1 MDNGLETADQR
12 LAQRLADLRQRQGWS
27 LEALAQ
33 RTGLSRATLA
43 GRARRNQPDGVA
55 AEPAVRRLRLTMS
68 RLLSEIED
76 EPPELLR
83 PPQQPVWVDRA
94 SGFHR
99 RSVSPPAALYKAE
112 FIEARLDAGAQID
125 YDLPSIPALEHHLW
139 LLSGQLEL
147 TLEGRVFRLSPGD
160 CLRYRLFGASVSM
173 SPAMSR
179 PITRSLSAGHSHD

>member
-1 MDNGLETADQR
+1 
-12 LAQRLADLRQRQGWS
+12 
-27 LEALAQ
+27 
-33 RTGLSRATLA
+33 
-43 GRARRNQPDGVA
+43 
-55 AEPAVRRLRLTMS
+55 MS

-83 PPQQPVWVDRA
+83 PLQQPVWVDRA

-160 CLRYRLFGASVSM
+160 CLRYRLFGASRFHVPGDE
-173 SPAMSR
+173 PAITLVICR
-179 PITRSLSAGHSHD
+179 P

>member
-1 MDNGLETADQR
+1 MDNGLDNADLR
-12 LAQRLADLRQRQGWS
+12 LAQRLADLRQQRAWS
-27 LEALAQ
+27 LEELAQ
-33 RTGLSRATLA
+33 HTGLSRATLSRVE
-43 GRARRNQPDGVA
+43 RAETSPTASLLNRLCA
-55 AEPAVRRLRLTMS
+55 AYGLTMS

-83 PPQQPVWVDRA
+83 PQQQPVWVDRA

-147 TLEGRVFRLSPGD
+147 TLEGRVFRLSSGD
-160 CLRYRLFGASVSM
+160 CLRYRLFGTSRFHVPGDE
-173 SPAMSR
+173 PAHYTLVICR
-179 PITRSLSAGHSHD
+179 P

>member
-1 MDNGLETADQR
+1 MDNGLETADLR
-12 LAQRLADLRQRQGWS
+12 LAQRLADLRQQQGWS
-27 LEALAQ
+27 LEELAQ
-33 RTGLSRATLA
+33 RTGLSRATLSRVE
-43 GRARRNQPDGVA
+43 RAETSPTASLLNRLCA
-55 AEPAVRRLRLTMS
+55 AYGLTMS
-68 RLLSEIED
+68 RLLSDIED

-83 PPQQPVWVDRA
+83 PQQQPVWVDRV

-160 CLRYRLFGASVSM
+160 CLRYRLFGASRFHVPGDE
-173 SPAMSR
+173 PAHYTLVICR
-179 PITRSLSAGHSHD
+179 P

>member
-1 MDNGLETADQR
+1 MDNGLETADLR
-12 LAQRLADLRQRQGWS
+12 LAQRLADLRQQQGWS

-33 RTGLSRATLA
+33 RTGLSRATLSRVERTETSPTA
-43 GRARRNQPDGVA
+43 SLLNRLCA
-55 AEPAVRRLRLTMS
+55 AYGLTMS

-125 YDLPSIPALEHHLW
+125 RLRPAVD
-139 LLSGQLEL
+139 SGAGASPLAAVRAAGADA
-147 TLEGRVFRLSPGD
+147 GRACFPAVARRLSALPPVRRFPFP
-160 CLRYRLFGASVSM
+160 CPRR
-173 SPAMSR
+173 
-179 PITRSLSAGHSHD
+179 